1 MKNLRTITFLSLTL
15 LLSVTT
21 SRPSQKVTAI
31 PHTKYEFA
39 LELAEEAINNK
50 SVVSRVVS
58 RLPLRFK
65 KIAQEYKENKDAN
78 IGKDVR
84 AELALI
90 VKQAKQNIEEDWK
103 DIKVAAALS
112 SIIRIFD
119 KVLKSA
125 QMEDLRAWLREVK
138 YSVYTNTIHK
148 LIMGLYPGPFAG
160 TTRYTNAYVES
171 LGYTAND
178 WVLNRVAHMFTN
190 IDFVNSSLQMIGTDK
205 LPDMA
210 KMYAKRVLIG
220 ILAHFTWGLEK
231 YACKYAYTS
240 YSKVRG

>member
-1 MKNLRTITFLSLTL
+1 MKNLRAITFLSFTL

-21 SRPSQKVTAI
+21 SRLAAEKAASTSALDAAKEIIEKVI
-31 PHTKYEFA
+31 GHDNLFSLLQPNEKILIKA
-39 LELAEEAINNK
+39 LTSILEDPNIDEDIKVEIK
-50 SVVSRVVS
+50 EMFYTRV
-58 RLPLRFK
+58 
-65 KIAQEYKENKDAN
+65 E
-78 IGKDVR
+78 
-84 AELALI
+84 
-90 VKQAKQNIEEDWK
+90 QAKQNIEEDWK

-112 SIIRIFD
+112 SIIRILD
-119 KVLKSA
+119 KVLKGA

-138 YSVYTNTIHK
+138 YSVHTNTIHK
-148 LIMGLYPGPFAG
+148 LIMGLYPGPFAE

-190 IDFVNSSLQMIGTDK
+190 IDFVNSSLQMIGADK

>member
-1 MKNLRTITFLSLTL
+1 MKNLRAITFLSLTL
-15 LLSVTT
+15 LLSVT
-21 SRPSQKVTAI
+21 A
-31 PHTKYEFA
+31 
-39 LELAEEAINNK
+39 
-50 SVVSRVVS
+50 S
-58 RLPLRFK
+58 RLAAESIDIESALLKIFKEIEKDVPGVYKILTNK
-65 KIAQEYKENKDAN
+65 KIKEGFAALDKD
-78 IGKDVR
+78 I
-84 AELALI
+84 
-90 VKQAKQNIEEDWK
+90 QAKLYSDVQAGIKNIEEDRK
-103 DIKVAAALS
+103 DIGVAAVLS
-112 SIIRIFD
+112 SLIRILD
-119 KVLKSA
+119 KVLKGA

-138 YSVYTNTIHK
+138 YSVHTNTIHK
-148 LIMGLYPGPFAG
+148 LIMGLYPGPFAE

-231 YACKYAYTS
+231 RS
-240 YSKVRG
+240 YEYISSKVR